1 MCEQQFDFVCA
12 HAARIHRLR
21 SSEELPQSL
30 TNSLSLTQVYT
41 HTLSLTHTH
50 THTHTHLFGV
60 QKSKT
65 SSVNDFALLSFLA

>member
-30 TNSLSLTQVYT
+30 TNSLSLSHKYI
-41 HTLSLTHTH
+41 HKYSHTH
-50 THTHTHLFGV
+50 THM
-60 QKSKT
+60 
-65 SSVNDFALLSFLA
+65 